1 MLGNSSSES
10 AQFAANAGLMAA
22 AQVLVQQQRF
32 ESVMSERVERER
44 AQEAAEREELR
55 RAAADRLEKDAV
67 ILNLSE
73 SSEDNS
79 PQSGSGSENPP
90 PLPAAEQHA
99 VDISA

>member
-1 MLGNSSSES
+1 MLGNSSGES

-32 ESVMSERVERER
+32 ESVLNERVERER

-55 RAAADRLEKDAV
+55 QAAAARLERDAV
-67 ILNLSE
+67 VLNLSE
-73 SSEDNS
+73 TSEDTAHHSDRGN
-79 PQSGSGSENPP
+79 ETPP
-90 PLPAAEQHA
+90 PLPASEQHA